1 VDEPDPDLQRLRA
14 RLAAVGRCPRPAVR
28 ALANTIEER
37 YAAAFAEVGI
47 TIPQF
52 TVLSAIGYAGET
64 SVTGL
69 MQFVARD
76 QTTLSRAVDRLRRRG
91 WVAVA
96 PRPEDRRVHTVRLTP
111 EGAAILDRAMDAW
124 DAVRADLD
132 EALGSDAIEQLIE
145 LSRRL
150 KSQLDG

>member
-1 VDEPDPDLQRLRA
+1 MDAADPDLERLRA
-14 RLAAVGRCPRPAVR
+14 RLAAVGRCPRPAVK
-28 ALANTIEER
+28 ALSNAIEDR

-69 MQFVARD
+69 MRYVARD

-91 WVAVA
+91 WVTVTRLAD
-96 PRPEDRRVHTVRLTP
+96 DRRVHRVRVTA
-111 EGAAILDRAMDAW
+111 EGAAVLDRAMDAW
-124 DAVRADLD
+124 DRVRADLD
-132 EALGSDAIEQLIE
+132 ALLGPDEIDRLID

-150 KSQLDG
+150 RGQLAE